1 MILEEFDDNKKAVL
15 NASDCIKKIDGF
27 PKVAVSCFARSTF
40 EGLLASLQGREITR
54 TSIANMEIPIY
65 EVEYKGIKVA
75 LFNSYVGA
83 AGCVAVIEDL
93 FAMGLEKLV
102 LFGTCGVL
110 DKSIKDCS
118 IVIPDRA
125 VRDEGTSYHYMSA
138 CDEVKVNEGYIDI
151 FKEFLKENGITY
163 SVGKAWT
170 TDGIYRETRNKVNK
184 RKAQGC
190 ICVDMECSAVAA
202 LAKFREKEIL
212 HFFYAADNLDTEHW
226 DPRSLSNYHNLEEKH
241 RIAFLAMEMAIKMQ

>member
-1 MILEEFDDNKKAVL
+1 MGIYIKHW
-15 NASDCIKKIDGF
+15 CIQ
-27 PKVAVSCFARSTF
+27 KVV
-40 EGLLASLQGREITR
+40 
-54 TSIANMEIPIY
+54 
-65 EVEYKGIKVA
+65 

-102 LFGTCGVL
+102 LLGTCGVL

-138 CDEVKVNEGYIDI
+138 CDELKVNEGYIDI

-170 TDGIYRETRNKVNK
+170 TDGIYRETRDKVNK

-190 ICVDMECSAVAA
+190 ICVDMECSAVVA
-202 LAKFREKEIL
+202 LAKFRGKDIL
-212 HFFYAADNLDTEHW
+212 HFL
-226 DPRSLSNYHNLEEKH
+226 
-241 RIAFLAMEMAIKMQ
+241 

>member
-1 MILEEFDDNKKAVL
+1 MILEEFDDNKRAVL
-15 NASDCIKKIDGF
+15 NASDCIKRIDEF

-118 IVIPDRA
+118 IVITDRD
-125 VRDEGTSYHYMSA
+125 VRDKWTSYH
-138 CDEVKVNEGYIDI
+138 
-151 FKEFLKENGITY
+151 
-163 SVGKAWT
+163 
-170 TDGIYRETRNKVNK
+170 
-184 RKAQGC
+184 
-190 ICVDMECSAVAA
+190 
-202 LAKFREKEIL
+202 
-212 HFFYAADNLDTEHW
+212 
-226 DPRSLSNYHNLEEKH
+226 
-241 RIAFLAMEMAIKMQ
+241 